1 MLSKKGLSGSPLPSL
16 KALIAVV
23 ALAAAVC
30 GCSSHRRTFYADDIY
45 GEKNRVHV
53 PAPTAAGS
61 GHGKAGSSATGDAGK
76 VIAAA
81 ERWLGTPYQYG
92 GNSKGGTDCS
102 GLTTMAFLDGAGIK
116 LPRSSNEQA
125 GVGKAVKPSDLRPG
139 DLVFFTNKKGGGRIN
154 HVAIYAGDGCILHAT
169 TSLGVCYTDMEAD
182 LYWAP
187 RYHCARRVLPD

>member
-1 MLSKKGLSGSPLPSL
+1 MLCKKCISGSVFPPLM
-16 KALIAVV
+16 ALIMVLAV
-23 ALAAAVC
+23 ALC
-30 GCSSHRRTFYADDIY
+30 GCSTHRRTFYADDIY
-45 GEKNRVHV
+45 GDKNRVHTPT
-53 PAPTAAGS
+53 PATPGS
-61 GHGKAGSSATGDAGK
+61 GHKKPGSKAGGYAGM

-102 GLTTMAFLDGAGIK
+102 GLTTMAFLEGAGIK

-125 GVGKAVKPSDLRPG
+125 AVGKAVKFSDLRPG

-187 RYHCARRVLPD
+187 RYHSARRVLAD